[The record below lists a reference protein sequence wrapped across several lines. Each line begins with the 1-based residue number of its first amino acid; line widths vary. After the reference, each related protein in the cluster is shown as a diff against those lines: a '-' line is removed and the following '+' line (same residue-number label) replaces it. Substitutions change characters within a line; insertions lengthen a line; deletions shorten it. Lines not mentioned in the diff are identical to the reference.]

1 MTNRKK
7 EYSVYPNKF
16 SYKVNSWAE
25 HWWGSL
31 LLVLAVLIL
40 YIFFST
46 LCGVSYGM
54 LHGTIAIEIMVIIAS
69 FSLLY
74 PKWGKISTEKWLD
87 KDTVKRPFREKR
99 WRLLLLVLFA
109 FIYLF
114 WISQVAGADLINLGD
129 KTFNSNMKQVM
140 TNPWLY
146 TLAGCILAPVSE
158 ELMYRGVIYSLLKK
172 SFPVLFSAILQALIF
187 ALMHGTMVQFPVA
200 FGLGLF
206 NAMIVQMTNTYLY
219 DIGFHMLFNI
229 GAQFLTPHLPNVLPN
244 LAIALAFYT
253 LDIVLILVIF
263 VFYLKKQEPDV
274 GAAKKK

>member
-31 LLVLAVLIL
+31 LSVLAVLIL

-54 LHGTIAIEIMVIIAS
+54 LYGTIAIEIMVIIVS

-87 KDTVKRPFREKR
+87 KDIVKRPFREKR

-114 WISQVAGADLINLGD
+114 WISQVTGADLINLGD

-263 VFYLKKQEPDV
+263 VFYLKKQKLDV

>member
-1 MTNRKK
+1 MTSRKK
-7 EYSVYPNKF
+7 GYSVYPNKF
-16 SYKVNSWAE
+16 SYTVNNWAR

-31 LLVLAVLIL
+31 LLVLAVLVL

-54 LHGTIAIEIMVIIAS
+54 LNGTIAIEIMVIVAS
-69 FSLLY
+69 SSLLY

-87 KDTVKRPFREKR
+87 EDNIKQPFRKKR
-99 WRLLLLVLFA
+99 WRLLLLVLFV

-146 TLAGCILAPVSE
+146 MLAGCVLAPVSE

-206 NAMIVQMTNTYLY
+206 NAMIVQMTGTYLY
-219 DIGFHMLFNI
+219 NIGFHMLFNV
-229 GAQFLTPHLPNVLPN
+229 GAQFLTPHLPNVLPD
-244 LAIALAFYT
+244 LTLALAFYT
-253 LDIVLILVIF
+253 LAIVLILAIF
-263 VFYLKKQEPDV
+263 VVYLKKQELDV
-274 GAAKKK
+274 GAIKKK

>member
-1 MTNRKK
+1 MTSRKK
-7 EYSVYPNKF
+7 GYSVYPNKF
-16 SYKVNSWAE
+16 SYKVNNWAK

-31 LLVLAVLIL
+31 LLVIAVLGL

-54 LHGTIAIEIMVIIAS
+54 LNGTIAIEIMVIIAS
-69 FSLLY
+69 FGLLY
-74 PKWGKISTEKWLD
+74 PKWGKISAEKWLD
-87 KDTVKRPFREKR
+87 KDNIKQPFREKR
-99 WRLLLLVLFA
+99 WRLWLLVLLT

-146 TLAGCILAPVSE
+146 TFAGCVLAPVSE

-187 ALMHGTMVQFPVA
+187 ALMHGTIVQFPVA

-206 NAMIVQMTNTYLY
+206 NAMIVQMTGTYLY
-219 DIGFHMLFNI
+219 NIGFHMLFNV
-229 GAQFLTPHLPNVLPN
+229 GAQFLTPHLPNVFPDLT
-244 LAIALAFYT
+244 LALAFYT
-253 LDIVLILVIF
+253 LAIVLILAIF
-263 VFYLKKQEPDV
+263 VVYFKKQELDV
-274 GAAKKK
+274 GVIKKK

>member
-1 MTNRKK
+1 MTSRRKG
-7 EYSVYPNKF
+7 YSDYPNKF
-16 SYKVNSWAE
+16 SYEVNNWAK

-31 LLVLAVLIL
+31 LLVIAVLVL

-54 LHGTIAIEIMVIIAS
+54 LNGTVAIEIMVIIAS
-69 FSLLY
+69 FGLLY
-74 PKWGKISTEKWLD
+74 PKWGKISAERWLD
-87 KDTVKRPFREKR
+87 KDNIKQPFRKKR
-99 WRLLLLVLFA
+99 WRLCLLVLFT

-129 KTFNSNMKQVM
+129 KTFDSNIKQVM
-140 TNPWLY
+140 INPWLY
-146 TLAGCILAPVSE
+146 TLAGCVLAPVSE

-206 NAMIVQMTNTYLY
+206 NAMIVQMTDTYLY
-219 DIGFHMLFNI
+219 NIGFHMLFNV
-229 GAQFLTPHLPNVLPN
+229 GAQFLTPHLPNVLPD
-244 LAIALAFYT
+244 LTLALAFYT
-253 LDIVLILVIF
+253 LAIVLILAIF
-263 VFYLKKQEPDV
+263 VVYLKKQELDV
-274 GAAKKK
+274 GVIKKK

>member
-1 MTNRKK
+1 MISRKK
-7 EYSVYPNKF
+7 GYSVYPNKF
-16 SYKVNSWAE
+16 SYKVNNWAR

-31 LLVLAVLIL
+31 LLVIAVLVL
-40 YIFFST
+40 HIFFST

-54 LHGTIAIEIMVIIAS
+54 LNGTIAIEIMVIVAS
-69 FSLLY
+69 SSLLY

-87 KDTVKRPFREKR
+87 KDNIKQPFREKR

-140 TNPWLY
+140 INPWLY
-146 TLAGCILAPVSE
+146 TLAGCVLAPISE

-206 NAMIVQMTNTYLY
+206 NAMIVQMTGTYLY
-219 DIGFHMLFNI
+219 NIGFHMLFNV

-244 LAIALAFYT
+244 LTLALAFYT
-253 LDIVLILVIF
+253 LAIVIILTIF
-263 VFYLKKQEPDV
+263 VGYLKKQEPDV
-274 GAAKKK
+274 GAIKRK